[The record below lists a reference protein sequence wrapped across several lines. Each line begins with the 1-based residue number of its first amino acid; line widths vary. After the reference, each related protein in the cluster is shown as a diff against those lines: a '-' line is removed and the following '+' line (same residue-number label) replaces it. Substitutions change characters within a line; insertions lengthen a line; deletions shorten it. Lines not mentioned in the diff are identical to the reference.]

1 MKSVLE
7 IVYDDITYT
16 EVFSDIVPIIN
27 REMMEQII
35 KDDIFQGKYEEILD
49 EGMSS
54 DDTDEARWDLQKRLD
69 ETKGKWLEID
79 GDTKHDILLIKK
91 QK

>member
-7 IVYDDITYT
+7 IVYGDITYT

-27 REMMEQII
+27 RKQMEDFI

-49 EGMSS
+49 KGMSS
-54 DDTDEARWDLQKRLD
+54 DDTDEARWNLRKKLD
-69 ETKGKWLEID
+69 ETECKWLEIF
-79 GDTKHDILLIKK
+79 
-91 QK
+91 

>member
-27 REMMEQII
+27 REMMEQFI

-49 EGMSS
+49 KGMSS
-54 DDTDEARWDLQKRLD
+54 DDTDEARWDLNKKLD
-69 ETKGKWLEID
+69 ETKGKWLEIY
-79 GDTKHDILLIKK
+79 
-91 QK
+91 

>member
-27 REMMEQII
+27 REQMEQFI

-49 EGMSS
+49 KGMSS
-54 DDTDEARWDLQKRLD
+54 DDIDEARWDLQNKLD
-69 ETKGKWLEID
+69 ETKGKWLEIY
-79 GDTKHDILLIKK
+79 
-91 QK
+91 